1 MTPTKI
7 VVDCATGAEQAV
19 PLTPEEQAELD
30 ARVPVP
36 MPEPQP
42 SADERLADLPRHVRV
57 GIIAAKVKKVSWVA
71 QVALIA
77 VIVDVALRIM
87 L

>member
-1 MTPTKI
+1 MRYTILDQKI
-7 VVDCATGAEQAV
+7 DGKN
-19 PLTPEEQAELD
+19 
-30 ARVPVP
+30 
-36 MPEPQP
+36 
-42 SADERLADLPRHVRV
+42 LPRHVRV